1 MKTTFRSRFPSA
13 TLAAA
18 IVLLLAGCLEKHVI
32 WSPDGTRA
40 AVIAKDGL
48 HFCDPDGKLTPLLM
62 PGVRA
67 AAWLG
72 DSQGLVVARQRK
84 AADWASIVQSIGPER
99 AGKIEA
105 RAEADWKQWE
115 KDGRWGVFPEVSG
128 KRKDEPAL
136 NLFLCENHGEALRAK
151 LTAKNWND
159 FKSKE
164 AVINDVMRARLVGD
178 QVQPGTVL
186 HECLEN
192 IDDIRISPDGRA
204 VAFTTDT
211 VADDESD
218 CLLFLALIDTAGASR
233 VADRTAANPDWAPDG
248 RSLVYIQA
256 SGQKAKDDV
265 RLATLVRRE
274 VMDDKG
280 RIRIGEKAEELAG
293 MFFQDT
299 DRVRCLR
306 DGRILFNAIELTLP
320 VAGKDFPADEHER
333 LFALDLARQATLV
346 RMIPGENQEKM
357 PKRLA
362 FFEVSPDEQRVLV
375 GDIDGDVSVLTLATG
390 DVAQW
395 QEAGEYNL
403 WGAPVWRN
411 SEEITYAERNPLID
425 GKKPARKA
433 EIILRKAVPGQ
444 GDKEKVLSRNWP
456 DEMLESV
463 YTGSDRN

>member
-1 MKTTFRSRFPSA
+1 MKTQSRSRLPLA
-13 TLAAA
+13 TLATAL
-18 IVLLLAGCLEKHVI
+18 VVLLAGCLEKHLI

-40 AVIAKDGL
+40 AAIAKDGL
-48 HFCDPDGKLTPLLM
+48 HFCDPDGKMTPLLM
-62 PGVRA
+62 PGVCE

-84 AADWASIVQSIGPER
+84 AADWASIVRSIGPER
-99 AGKIEA
+99 AGKVA
-105 RAEADWKQWE
+105 TQAQAVWNQWE

-128 KRKDEPAL
+128 KKEDQPAL
-136 NLFLCENHGEALRAK
+136 NIFLCENHGEALRAK
-151 LTAKNWND
+151 LGADKWND
-159 FKSKE
+159 FRSKE
-164 AVINDVMRARLVGD
+164 AVINDVMRARIAGD

-211 VADDESD
+211 AAGDDSD
-218 CLLFLALIDTAGASR
+218 SLLLLALIDTAGASR
-233 VADRTAANPDWAPDG
+233 VSDRTAAYPDWTPDG

-274 VMDDKG
+274 VMDGKG
-280 RIRIGEKAEELAG
+280 QVKIGENAEELAG
-293 MFFQDT
+293 MFFQNT
-299 DRVRCLR
+299 GRIRCLR
-306 DGRILFNAIELTLP
+306 DGRILFNAIELALP
-320 VAGKDFPADEHER
+320 VAGKDFPADERER

-346 RMIPGENQEKM
+346 RMIPGGNQEKM
-357 PKRLA
+357 PKRLT

-375 GDIDGDVSVLTLATG
+375 GDIDGEVSVLTLATG
-390 DVAQW
+390 DVQQW

-411 SEEITYAERNPLID
+411 SEEITYARRNPLID

-444 GDKEKVLSRNWP
+444 GDQEKVLSRSWP
-456 DEMLESV
+456 DAMLESV
-463 YTGSDRN
+463 YTGSDKN